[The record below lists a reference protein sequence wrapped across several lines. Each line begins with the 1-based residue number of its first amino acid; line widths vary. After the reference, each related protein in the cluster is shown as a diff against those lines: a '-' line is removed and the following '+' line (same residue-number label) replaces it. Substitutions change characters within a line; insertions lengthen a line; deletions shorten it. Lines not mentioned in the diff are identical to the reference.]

1 MNKTQKEWRRI
12 LDLQTLDLQGR
23 CIVYLFE
30 LSYIYNPSA
39 IASHHWE
46 ESKSKPYKY
55 NSVNNSDKNIN
66 NIFDP
71 NE

>member
-1 MNKTQKEWRRI
+1 
-12 LDLQTLDLQGR
+12 LQTLDLQGR

-30 LSYIYNPSA
+30 VSYIYTPFA
-39 IASHHWE
+39 IASRYQGE
-46 ESKSKPYKY
+46 GKSKHSKN